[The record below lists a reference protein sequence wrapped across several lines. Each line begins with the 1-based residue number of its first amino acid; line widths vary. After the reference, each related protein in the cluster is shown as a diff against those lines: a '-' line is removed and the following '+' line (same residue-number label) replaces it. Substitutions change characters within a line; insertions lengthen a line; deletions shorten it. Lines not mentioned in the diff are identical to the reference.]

1 MRRMRVLLAIAGA
14 AAFLPVIASAQMGGG
29 PMSQRPGAGGPPD
42 TPSESDPAAEKP
54 DAAAKKAYAAGL
66 KALTKAREYDA
77 AADKASNADKRAKE
91 LDKADDAY
99 VKALD
104 EFTEALANKGDM
116 LDAWNYAGSIHLR
129 LGAYAESVDDFD
141 HVLRQNADLYPAV
154 ESRAEACLALD
165 RLDEVESAYMDLS
178 SHSAPLADQLMRVM
192 QQWLKSRRVD
202 PKGVRVSDVD
212 AFDKWL
218 QERAA
223 AAKAAT

>member
-1 MRRMRVLLAIAGA
+1 M
-14 AAFLPVIASAQMGGG
+14 Q
-29 PMSQRPGAGGPPD
+29 
-42 TPSESDPAAEKP
+42 SDPANEKP

-99 VKALD
+99 LKALD

-129 LGAYAESVDDFD
+129 LGAYAESVDDFN
-141 HVLRQNADLYPAV
+141 HVLRQNANLYPAV

-178 SHSAPLADQLMRVM
+178 SHSAPLADQLMQVM
-192 QQWLKSRRVD
+192 QQWLKSRRAD

-212 AFDKWL
+212 AFDKWV
-218 QERAA
+218 QERVA
-223 AAKAAT
+223 AAKASG